1 MIVTFTGSNRFLS
14 NFYPS
19 PITVRGLQ
27 CATVE
32 HAYQM
37 MKFVDPAHQALIVL
51 QPTAAAAKREARK
64 LPLRP
69 DWVRNRLQVM
79 GVLLRKKFLIPKL
92 RQSLIAT
99 GTVQLIEGNY
109 WNDTYW
115 GVCRGVGSNYLGK
128 LLMAVR
134 AEIDDDEEQL
144 AWVKLSEESLAHWA
158 DENPYDES

>member
-1 MIVTFTGSNRFLS
+1 MIGTFTGLNRFLS

-37 MKFVDPAHQALIVL
+37 MKFADPTHQALIIM

-64 LPLRP
+64 LPIRP
-69 DWVRNRLQVM
+69 EWDRNRLQVM
-79 GVLLRKKFLIPKL
+79 GVLLRKKFLIPEL
-92 RQSLIAT
+92 RVRLLAT
-99 GTVQLIEGNY
+99 DPEQLVEGNY
-109 WNDTYW
+109 WDDTYW

-128 LLMAVR
+128 LLMAIR
-134 AEIDDDEEQL
+134 AEIKE
-144 AWVKLSEESLAHWA
+144 
-158 DENPYDES
+158 PYG